1 MSPKLLLIGHRG
13 ACALEPENTLRSIAR
28 GIECCADMIEVDVR
42 ACGDGELVIIHD
54 ETLDRTTNGSGR
66 VRGLTLEELRRLDAG
81 KGEKIPTLR
90 EALELI
96 GRAGVRPVIEIKE
109 EGIEERILDEVNRA
123 GLTKSAFFVS
133 FSPKSV
139 RRIGELLPAGERGII
154 FARPIPDPVQLALEL
169 GAQLLPRW
177 DLVTTKLLNS
187 AREKGIKVFAWV
199 LNSEADFRR
208 AIDMALDGFATDDPC
223 FARRII
229 G

>member
-1 MSPKLLLIGHRG
+1 MSSKLSLIGHRG
-13 ACALEPENTLRSIAR
+13 ACTLEPENTLRSIAR
-28 GIECCADMIEVDVR
+28 AIECAADMVEVDVR

-66 VRGLTLEELRRLDAG
+66 VRDLTLEELRRLDAG
-81 KGEKIPTLR
+81 RGEKIPTLR
-90 EALELI
+90 EALELMKDA
-96 GRAGVRPVIEIKE
+96 RVRPVIEIKE
-109 EGIEERILDEVNRA
+109 EGIEERILEEVSRA
-123 GLTKSAFFVS
+123 DLAKSAFFVS
-133 FSPKSV
+133 FSPRSV
-139 RRIGELLPAGERGII
+139 KRVEELFPAGERGII
-154 FARPIPDPVQLALEL
+154 FARPIPNPVQLALEL

-187 AREKGIKVFAWV
+187 AREKGVKVFAWV

-208 AIDMALDGFATDDPC
+208 AIDMGLDGFATDNPC